1 MDTEKIITD
10 LEKIIVTNAS
20 YNFETGE
27 IDCEVSTLKEHLAN
41 TCEQSELVNCSQ
53 LKEKLLDFG
62 DCCDYDRDMELKDD
76 HIYCFSVYGVYN
88 LGKTFTSAKRE
99 MLDYGYVSQLSNTQY
114 CGGDDYW
121 ETVEGENNFTKFD
134 ENDLIFS

>member
-10 LEKIIVTNAS
+10 LEKIIVTCAG

-27 IDCEVSTLKEHLAN
+27 VDCEVSTLKERLAN
-41 TCEQSELVNCSQ
+41 TCEQSELVTCSQ
-53 LKEKLLDFG
+53 LKEKLLEFG
-62 DCCDYDRDMELKDD
+62 DNCDYDEDMEFKDD
-76 HIYCFSVYGVYN
+76 HIYCFSVYGVYD

-114 CGGDDYW
+114 YDDSDYW
-121 ETVEGENNFTKFD
+121 ETVEGKKNFTKFSED
-134 ENDLIFS
+134 ECVFS